1 MKVLHLINTL
11 SAGGAELHLL
21 TLCRRLQSHGVEPVV
36 ACLREHVEGSRSLR
50 QDFERAGVRVLDLGA
65 ASRYDSRFFGRVE
78 RGVAAERPDIL
89 HTHLPRADMAG
100 AFVKLTRPSV
110 VWLSSVHAIYSV
122 DWSARWSLPLIR
134 VIWRRANRVL
144 CISHAVRDWLIR
156 HGLPPERATV
166 IHYGIETEML
176 NRAQNHLRENRRL
189 DGKFVIG
196 SIARLEPRKG
206 HQVLIQ
212 AMPEILRQVPN
223 AQLLIAGHD
232 PWGYGAELRR
242 LIQAANLG
250 DHVRLV
256 GFQSDV
262 VSFLDAL
269 DVFAFATRSEGFGQV
284 LIEAM
289 AAGKPAV
296 ASRVAPLTE
305 IAVHGESALLVEPDR
320 PAAFA
325 GALIRLAREPLERQ
339 RLARRARQRVQDY
352 FTAERMAAETLALYQ
367 ELCGGKE
374 KCKASA

>member
-1 MKVLHLINTL
+1 
-11 SAGGAELHLL
+11 
-21 TLCRRLQSHGVEPVV
+21 
-36 ACLREHVEGSRSLR
+36 
-50 QDFERAGVRVLDLGA
+50 
-65 ASRYDSRFFGRVE
+65 
-78 RGVAAERPDIL
+78 
-89 HTHLPRADMAG
+89 
-100 AFVKLTRPSV
+100 
-110 VWLSSVHAIYSV
+110 
-122 DWSARWSLPLIR
+122 
-134 VIWRRANRVL
+134 
-144 CISHAVRDWLIR
+144 
-156 HGLPPERATV
+156 
-166 IHYGIETEML
+166 
-176 NRAQNHLRENRRL
+176 
-189 DGKFVIG
+189 
-196 SIARLEPRKG
+196 
-206 HQVLIQ
+206 
-212 AMPEILRQVPN
+212 MPEILRQVPN